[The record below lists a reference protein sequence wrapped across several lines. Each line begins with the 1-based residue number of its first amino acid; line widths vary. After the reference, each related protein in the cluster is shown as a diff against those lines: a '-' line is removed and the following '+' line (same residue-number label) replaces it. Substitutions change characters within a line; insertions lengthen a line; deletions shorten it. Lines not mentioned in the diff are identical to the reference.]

1 MSIIV
6 KGINMTKSCY
16 LCPFCDYVSG
26 RCDAVKGTP
35 YTPENRYDQRA
46 DWCPLVEAPEW
57 ISVEERF
64 PEIDTNVLVY
74 AIGKIDGFIGDT
86 VIAISRRCVFRL
98 FPWNEGIEVWENP
111 WQYFTTDYDVT
122 HWMPLPEPPKE
133 GKP

>member
-6 KGINMTKSCY
+6 KGIEMPKNCY

-57 ISVEERF
+57 ISVKERLPEQIGSQVREKYLVHLASGCIQKLYFEF
-64 PEIDTNVLVY
+64 PT
-74 AIGKIDGFIGDT
+74 
-86 VIAISRRCVFRL
+86 
-98 FPWNEGIEVWENP
+98 EGWH
-111 WQYFTTDYDVT
+111 FTGSPVT

-133 GKP
+133 GKPK